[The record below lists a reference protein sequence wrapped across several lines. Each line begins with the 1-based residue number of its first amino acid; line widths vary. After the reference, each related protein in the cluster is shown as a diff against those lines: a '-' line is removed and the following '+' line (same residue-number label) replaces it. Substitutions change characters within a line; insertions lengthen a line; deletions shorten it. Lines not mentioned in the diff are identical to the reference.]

1 MKYVVLGSSGLL
13 GKSLI
18 KVGKKRNLNVLGL
31 SRKNKKYKFDFL
43 KVKKLFNL
51 LNKIKPQIIINAAGI
66 VNIDFCENNVREIMK
81 INAISLKFLAEF
93 SRKNNVKLVQ
103 ISTDH
108 FFTDDENKKHK
119 ENSKIK
125 IMNQYAKS
133 KFLSEKNTKKHK
145 NHIIIRTNFTGF
157 RGDPKKQTFI
167 EWLLK
172 NFKEK
177 KKVSLFRDFYCS
189 TIDVETLAHI
199 IYDLIDV
206 KFTGLINIGS
216 NDVFSKKQF
225 AKKIIKI
232 LGLNDELII
241 DGSVKTL
248 KTKRANS
255 LGLNVSKVEKVLKYK
270 MPSMNQVCKNLIRN
284 LKK

>member
-1 MKYVVLGSSGLL
+1 YVVLGSSGLL

-43 KVKKLFNL
+43 KVKGL
-51 LNKIKPQIIINAAGI
+51 LKTLNELKPQIIINAAGI
-66 VNIDFCENNVREIMK
+66 VNIDFCENNIQKTME
-81 INAISLKFLAEF
+81 INAISLKHLSKF
-93 SRKNNVKLVQ
+93 SKKNNIKLVQ

-108 FFTDDENKKHK
+108 FFSGDKNKKHK

-125 IMNQYAKS
+125 IINQYAKS
-133 KFLSEKNTKKHK
+133 KFLSEKNTRIHK
-145 NHIIIRTNFTGF
+145 NHIIVRTNFTGF

-167 EWLLK
+167 EWILK

-177 KKVSLFRDFYCS
+177 KKVSLFSDFYCS
-189 TIDVETLAHI
+189 TIDAETLAYI

-216 NDVFSKKQF
+216 KDVFTKKQF

-232 LGLNDELII
+232 LRLNDELIMN
-241 DGSVKTL
+241 GSVKTL
-248 KTKRANS
+248 KTKRA
-255 LGLNVSKVEKVLKYK
+255 
-270 MPSMNQVCKNLIRN
+270 
-284 LKK
+284 